1 MASKRKK
8 QDPRYEEET
17 RAAALR
23 EFFEIPDHELP
34 YKTETSPSSIDPYSM
49 MEVVESG
56 LKLSRVISYI
66 ERVVKYRS
74 RCGIFKTS
82 SLDGVN
88 YFIDYDSEGTV
99 VREGIYNSMK
109 SVDVTVRI
117 KVVRD
122 YDSSGNQVILK
133 TPLGTK
139 KVKGEVEETEIVAV
153 PEFSWTVKVPTE
165 YRRERLSHTYRF
177 KKMAYMIGKSRKGRQ
192 ELEKVVTV
200 HGTEALEEFSI

>member
-1 MASKRKK
+1 MANKKK

-56 LKLSRVISYI
+56 LKVPKAISYI
-66 ERVVKYRS
+66 EKVVKYRS
-74 RCGIFKTS
+74 RCGIFKTFDS
-82 SLDGVN
+82 NGTK
-88 YFIDYDSEGTV
+88 YFIDYDSEGTA
-99 VREGIYNSMK
+99 VREGVYGQMEM
-109 SVDVTVRI
+109 VDATVI
-117 KVVRD
+117 TTKEPEVSIGV
-122 YDSSGNQVILK
+122 LK
-133 TPLGTK
+133 GLF
-139 KVKGEVEETEIVAV
+139 KGSIEHRRERELTIVQI
-153 PEFSWTVKVPTE
+153 PEFSWTVKIATE
-165 YRRERLSHTYRF
+165 YKRDRLSHTYRF

-200 HGTEALEEFSI
+200 HGTESLEEFSI